1 MAQIFLPLL
10 LLNFFI
16 FINYNKIANKLNF
29 FDKPDKELKRHKSK
43 VPLLGGVII
52 FVNLF
57 IFFLLNFIIVTKFSY
72 HEITTREF
80 ISIFFLIS
88 SFFLLGLY
96 DDKFNLKPEK
106 KFFLSILFSSIAI
119 LINQNLMIEKIS
131 LSFYEKKI
139 FLNNLSFL
147 FTIFC
152 IIILINA
159 LNFYDGI
166 NGQSLTFFLIA
177 FSFLGYRSP
186 ILFFYLF
193 IIFIIIFLLFLN
205 LKNKLFLGDNGIYI
219 LGILLAVSIIYEHN
233 ISESIIF
240 ADEIFLLLVLPGL
253 DLLRLTIIRIINN
266 KNAFYGD
273 RNHIHHIFL
282 NNFSLLKTNI
292 LLIILS
298 ILPIIFFLIFKMN
311 FFIVL
316 SFFVTIYLLLI
327 FYLKK
332 HD

>member
-1 MAQIFLPLL
+1 M
-10 LLNFFI
+10 
-16 FINYNKIANKLNF
+16 
-29 FDKPDKELKRHKSK
+29 
-43 VPLLGGVII
+43 
-52 FVNLF
+52 
-57 IFFLLNFIIVTKFSY
+57 
-72 HEITTREF
+72 
-80 ISIFFLIS
+80 
-88 SFFLLGLY
+88 
-96 DDKFNLKPEK
+96 
-106 KFFLSILFSSIAI
+106 
-119 LINQNLMIEKIS
+119 
-131 LSFYEKKI
+131 
-139 FLNNLSFL
+139 NLS
-147 FTIFC
+147 
-152 IIILINA
+152 
-159 LNFYDGI
+159 
-166 NGQSLTFFLIA
+166 
-177 FSFLGYRSP
+177 R
-186 ILFFYLF
+186 
-193 IIFIIIFLLFLN
+193 N

-298 ILPIIFFLIFKMN
+298 IFPIVCFLIFKMN

-316 SFFVTIYLLLI
+316 SFFLTIYLLLI